1 MDQVDHHKIH
11 ECQDSASFGPT
22 LDRWRSYAV
31 FVNCDFVVLSYSS
44 QCCRFFLTLIEGLR
58 KEDVVHCT
66 DCKAHWGNVIV
77 IWGFYGHQVCLAKAN
92 SAASLDTV
100 VVQDLSLGEGQAVEN
115 GDSLEVVYTGWLLQ
129 NHVIGQVTRFFFTS
143 VSSFCDQFQWIFSAL
158 CQITQQNMNVI
169 SDVWLEPEQGQVATT
184 ESWSWK
190 SDQSESIHNVQIKK
204 STLSSISMKK
214 LFE

>member
-129 NHVIGQVTRFFFTS
+129 NHVIGQVTRFFFYISVIILWPVPVDFLSIMPNNSTKHECHFRCLTRTRTRTS
-143 VSSFCDQFQWIFSAL
+143 CYDWK
-158 CQITQQNMNVI
+158 
-169 SDVWLEPEQGQVATT
+169 LELEK
-184 ESWSWK
+184 WSKWV
-190 SDQSESIHNVQIKK
+190 N
-204 STLSSISMKK
+204 T
-214 LFE
+214 